1 MGAEATQ
8 VAAMST
14 MKSHLA
20 FTKEMVDGYLMA
32 WDLEK
37 GEGVARDDNKF
48 EPWCDTAQ
56 NKIAGLSATDAAK
69 FKPQPCK
76 LITAGLHEFEHQHTK
91 CNVTD
96 GTLECSCFS
105 AIEPPA
111 SSIDHSQFASKSVD
125 CKMVD
130 ATLVGQQL
138 NVTTNASVSCADIN
152 REAYEVAKRLVPAK
166 SLKRFEEKG
175 RGICFEP
182 DTSVLFNIGPLWVNS
197 EVKLVETKECL
208 QVASSGLNSP
218 ITSMIFPGNHYCKL
232 LSPSLAMDWIMTD
245 SHKPFP
251 YPSMSHILE
260 TIQI

>member
-1 MGAEATQ
+1 MSEATQ
-8 VAAMST
+8 ADAMST
-14 MKSHLA
+14 MNSHLV
-20 FTKEMVDGYLMA
+20 FTKQMVDGYLKA
-32 WDLEK
+32 FDLEK
-37 GEGVARDDNKF
+37 GDRVGNEF
-48 EPWCDTAQ
+48 ESWCNTAQ
-56 NKIAGLSATDAAK
+56 NTIAGLSADNAPK
-69 FKPQPCK
+69 FKPDPCK

-91 CNVTD
+91 CNSTNGV
-96 GTLECSCFS
+96 LECSCFS

-138 NVTTNASVSCADIN
+138 KITTNASVSCADIN
-152 REAYEVAKRLVPAK
+152 REAYELAKRLVPGK

-182 DTSVLFNIGPLWVNS
+182 DTAALWNIGPLWVKS
-197 EVKLVETKECL
+197 EVKLTETKDCL

-218 ITSMIFPGNHYCKL
+218 ITSKIFPGNHYCKL

-251 YPSMSHILE
+251 YPSTSDILE
-260 TIQI
+260 TVLI